1 MSKIGLV
8 LTREY
13 STRVRKIIHYH
24 DNLMPAL
31 MAAMFILPAYF
42 MSQDDTK
49 NRTIAVYDGSSI
61 LLGQL
66 ESNDYT
72 STNHPRG

>member
-13 STRVRKIIHYH
+13 STRVREKSFIIMTI
-24 DNLMPAL
+24 LMPAL

-49 NRTIAVYDGSSI
+49 V
-61 LLGQL
+61 GQ
-66 ESNDYT
+66 
-72 STNHPRG
+72 